1 MITMQHV
8 QGYRGEWDCYRY
20 ALMAVKKNHCNTR
33 VNAGWPH
40 VLEMEGLH
48 SSTNTGP
55 EYYFSTPLLGALL
68 NQHITRPLLL
78 HSAP

>member
-20 ALMAVKKNHCNTR
+20 ALMEVKKNHGNTR

-40 VLEMEGLH
+40 VLETDGLH
-48 SSTNTGP
+48 SSQTLVL
-55 EYYFSTPLLGALL
+55 S
-68 NQHITRPLLL
+68 ITFP
-78 HSAP
+78 HPCFVPY